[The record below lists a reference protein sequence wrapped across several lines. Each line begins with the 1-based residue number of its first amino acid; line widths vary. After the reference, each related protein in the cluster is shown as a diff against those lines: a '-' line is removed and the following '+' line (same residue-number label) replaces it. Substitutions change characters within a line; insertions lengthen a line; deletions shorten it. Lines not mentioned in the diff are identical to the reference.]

1 MTKQTVQKKT
11 INNNLE
17 TTQKDISI
25 QFSLDGFSFCIS
37 DTSTKSPVCF
47 TNYTFKEAVP
57 SPQVLLEKIKEIFR
71 TDTDLQHDF
80 TTITVLHQNNL
91 ATIVPDVLFD
101 ENNLEDYLSF
111 TVKTL
116 ADDFIAFDNIPT
128 IQAKNVY
135 VPYVNINNYFF
146 QNFGEFEYQHHTTAL
161 ITTLVAQTKN
171 STEKHFFVH
180 VSETQ
185 LDIVIT
191 QGPALLFY
199 NSFSFD
205 TKEDFIYYILFT
217 AEQLAMDPDIFLLCF
232 SGAIEED
239 SELYKITYQ
248 YVRNISFTP
257 TKNTLFKDSAH
268 FSAHSHYTL
277 LA

>member
-11 INNNLE
+11 KNNNLE

-37 DTSTKSPVCF
+37 DTNTKSPVCF
-47 TNYTFKEAVP
+47 TNYTFKETVP
-57 SPQVLLEKIKEIFR
+57 TPQVLLEKIKEIFS

-80 TTITVLHQNNL
+80 TTVTVLHQNNL
-91 ATIVPDVLFD
+91 ATIVPDALFD

-116 ADDFIAFDNIPT
+116 ADDFIAFDNLPS

-161 ITTLVAQTKN
+161 ITALLAETKD
-171 STEKHFFVH
+171 SSEKHFFVH

-185 LDIVIT
+185 LDIIIT

-217 AEQLAMDPDIFLLCF
+217 AEQLAMDPDTFLLYF

-239 SELYKITYQ
+239 SALYASTYQ

-257 TKNTLFKDSAH
+257 TKNTFFKDSAH